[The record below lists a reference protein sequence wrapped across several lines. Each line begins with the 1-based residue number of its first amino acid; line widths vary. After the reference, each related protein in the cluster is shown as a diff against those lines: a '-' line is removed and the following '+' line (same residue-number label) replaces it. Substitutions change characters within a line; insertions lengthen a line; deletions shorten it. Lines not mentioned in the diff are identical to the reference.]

1 MNGKKM
7 KGLKQMWI
15 KRPYFEQIRSGQKT
29 LEARIGY
36 PQMRRI
42 RKGDAVLLRTGGKAE
57 NATMIKIVDVREYR
71 DFQEALK
78 HEDISRLLPDIR
90 PENALEAYER
100 IYPEWKVK
108 QYGGVLVFELEIQEK

>member
-1 MNGKKM
+1 MNGGKTKD
-7 KGLKQMWI
+7 LKQMWI

-29 LEARIGY
+29 LEARICY

-42 RKGDAVLLRTGGKAE
+42 RKGDTILLRTGGGAE
-57 NATMIKIVDVREYR
+57 NAMVIRIIDIRKYR

-78 HEDISRLLPDIR
+78 HEDINRLLPDTR
-90 PENALEAYER
+90 PENALEVYER

-108 QYGGVLVFELEIQEK
+108 QYGGVLVFELETQKK

>member
-1 MNGKKM
+1 MNGEKAKS
-7 KGLKQMWI
+7 LKQMWI

-42 RKGDAVLLRTGGKAE
+42 RKGDTILLRTGGRVE
-57 NATMIKIVDVREYR
+57 NAMVIRIVDIREYR

-78 HEDISRLLPDIR
+78 HENVNRLLPNTR
-90 PENALEAYER
+90 PENALEVYEQ

>member
-1 MNGKKM
+1 MNGEKRKD
-7 KGLKQMWI
+7 LQQMWI
-15 KRPYFEQIRSGQKT
+15 KRPYFEQIRSGRKT
-29 LEARIGY
+29 LEARISY

-42 RKGDAVLLRTGGKAE
+42 RKGDAILLRTGGGTE
-57 NATMIKIVDVREYR
+57 NAITIRIVDVREYR

-78 HEDISRLLPDIR
+78 HENVSQLLPDTR
-90 PENALEAYER
+90 PEKALEAYER